1 MREERAGRRAAESS
15 GVEKNLGGTFF
26 SFDRWRSKSAAFV
39 VVWHNNDRESKHN
52 VRCGCRYICDAEL
65 CARALQLMHASS
77 NAGNVLVVTV
87 MGRRKM
93 MKSMKKKFRSR
104 LTRPHSG

>member
-1 MREERAGRRAAESS
+1 MRNAQGAVPRRFAESS
-15 GVEKNLGGTFF
+15 GVVKNLGGTFF

-87 MGRRKM
+87 MEGEK
-93 MKSMKKKFRSR
+93 
-104 LTRPHSG
+104 